1 MQIFSNQEQKV
12 LYRLFQ
18 STYTG
23 QQELEMR
30 ISVIST
36 KVIQIG
42 HQLENKSNPR
52 QQLVDARTTAKYLE
66 RFLDAND
73 DVSVMFQDTSKLE
86 QAAHIIHQLY
96 NVLQELPNE
105 EKWAFFF
112 LFQREEWEFR
122 LI

>member
-1 MQIFSNQEQKV
+1 
-12 LYRLFQ
+12 
-18 STYTG
+18 
-23 QQELEMR
+23 MR

-73 DVSVMFQDTSKLE
+73 DVSLVFQDKSKLE
-86 QAAHIIHQLY
+86 QAANIIHQLY

-105 EKWAFFF
+105 PK
-112 LFQREEWEFR
+112 
-122 LI
+122 